1 MEKLK
6 LNKERI
12 SKLTNKELNSLHGG
26 GTARSTNVGF
36 TCCWCT
42 NGTETFQN
50 DTLCRQSTYDDPNT
64 CPPQQ

>member
-12 SKLTNKELNSLHGG
+12 SKLTATELDSLHGG
-26 GTARSTNVGF
+26 GTANSSDHNF

-42 NGTETFQN
+42 SQTN
-50 DTLCRQSTYDDPNT
+50 DDPGCPSVTCSTYGDPNT
-64 CPPQQ
+64 CPPQK